1 MFLYN
6 IKICLKLF
14 MVFGLFI
21 VFMVVSFVL
30 FLFSFDWVNMDMQ
43 NIIINDYFI
52 MVKVNLLID
61 NFNDFIIVQQ
71 FMLLDEEGCWSQ
83 SLQKELDEI
92 SQCIM
97 VLLDEFFSN
106 CYDVV
111 LQKIIIEICEVC
123 Q

>member
-30 FLFSFDWVNMDMQ
+30 FLFSFDWVNMGMQ

-83 SLQKELDEI
+83 SLQKDLDEI

-111 LQKIIIEICEVC
+111 LQKIIFEICEVC